1 MSGRAKRRGNVSNT
15 GRWTLAALVAV
26 LALVVALWPRE
37 RSADVATGAGIAQI
51 TAPPAATAA
60 VTAADRAAAE
70 LEPCPVPTGAA
81 GTGPLTDVRLGCLA
95 DGGPVDLAGAL
106 AGRPAVL
113 NLWAYW
119 CAPCAEELPYLQ
131 QFAVRAGDAVTV
143 LTVHSDPSEAA
154 ALNRLTELGVHLPGV
169 QDSDATVRAT
179 VGAPAVLP
187 LSVLLRSDG
196 TVAEVVVRPFTG
208 VDDIADTVAR
218 ALGVAA

>member
-1 MSGRAKRRGNVSNT
+1 MSNT

-37 RSADVATGAGIAQI
+37 RGTDVAAGAGMAPMTPPLADTAIV
-51 TAPPAATAA
+51 TAP
-60 VTAADRAAAE
+60 DRAAAD
-70 LEPCPVPTGAA
+70 LQPCPVPTGTAA
-81 GTGPLTDVRLGCLA
+81 DGPLTDIRLGCLA
-95 DGGPVDLAGAL
+95 DGAPVDLDAAL
-106 AGRPAVL
+106 AGHPALL

-131 QFAVRAGDAVTV
+131 EYAARAGDAVTV

-154 ALNRLTELGVHLPGV
+154 ALNRLTDLGVHLPGV
-169 QDSDATVRAT
+169 QDADATVRAA

-218 ALGVAA
+218 SLGVAA